1 MANSHV
7 YEAAAGFLDGLKT
20 ARLRE
25 QIKAHSREGARALQF
40 EPSDEEPFYV
50 EISDTETQ
58 IGKGKKYAPNL
69 EAGLHITGDG
79 DALKSLFTG
88 EMSLAEGIYS
98 HKIRIAGYRQREPI
112 MVWFSKLLR
121 LGFGINDYK

>member
-1 MANSHV
+1 MANLHV
-7 YEAAAGFLDGLKT
+7 YEAAAVFFDGLRT

-25 QIKAHSREGARALQF
+25 PIKAHLREGARALQF
-40 EPSDEEPFYV
+40 DPSDEAPF
-50 EISDTETQ
+50 DL
-58 IGKGKKYAPNL
+58 K
-69 EAGLHITGDG
+69 AGLHITGDG

-121 LGFGINDYK
+121 LGLGIND